1 MILRLLAPATDHP
14 GPDAAFAWT
23 LASGAGAVLRE
34 GRSPLA
40 EVPRADRV
48 ELVLPA
54 SRVLFARL
62 ALPKVSAGTLR
73 ELLPFAVEDR
83 LLDDPSQAHAVT
95 GAVNARGETLVAV
108 VDRRWL
114 GALLGVL
121 RATGFAPARVLAE
134 SAFLGAATAPWTV
147 VLAAGHGVLVE
158 EDGHGSAFD
167 PPSGAAPPLAL
178 RIALDEA
185 SARDARP
192 ATLDVAVEPGVKAP
206 DAAAWSE
213 ALGLPVTVRNLEA
226 RFARAAAP
234 GAIDLL
240 TGEFATTASPLGNF
254 RLPRVAI
261 GLAAAIALAQF
272 GFTAADAWRLGNER
286 SRLEAEREAIF
297 REAFPEAKTIVDPAL
312 QMRRNLD
319 ALARA
324 KGESGASEF
333 LSQVSAAALESPA
346 PARRIAWDKGKLE
359 VTRGEAPAAKAAAP
373 AAAPAAKG
381 PPLNA
386 PAAKGAAK

>member
-14 GPDAAFAWT
+14 GPGTAFAWT

-40 EVPRADRV
+40 DAPRADRV

-83 LLDDPSQAHAVT
+83 LLGDPSQVHAVT
-95 GAVNARGETLVAV
+95 GATNAKGETLVAV
-108 VDRRWL
+108 VDRRWF
-114 GALLGVL
+114 GALLELVRGAGL
-121 RATGFAPARVLAE
+121 APARVFAE
-134 SAFLGAATAPWTV
+134 SAYLGTATAPWTA
-147 VLAAGHGVLVE
+147 VLSEGPGVLVE
-158 EDGHGSAFD
+158 ADGHGSAFD
-167 PPSGAAPPLAL
+167 PPTGTAPPLAL

-192 ATLDVAVEPGVKAP
+192 ASLDVAVETGVSAP

-213 ALGLPVTVRNLEA
+213 ALGLPVKVRTLEG

-240 TGEFATTASPLGNF
+240 AGDFSASASPLGGF
-254 RLPRVAI
+254 RVPRLAI
-261 GLAAAIALAQF
+261 GLAAALALAQF
-272 GFTAADAWRLGNER
+272 GFTAADAWRLDAER
-286 SRLEAEREAIF
+286 RRLEAEREAIF
-297 REAFPEAKTIVDPAL
+297 REAFPEAKTVVDPAL

-319 ALARA
+319 ALARGR
-324 KGESGASEF
+324 GEAGASDF
-333 LSQVSAAALESPA
+333 LAQVAAASAQSPA
-346 PARRIAWDKGKLE
+346 PARRLAYDKGKLE
-359 VTRGEAPAAKAAAP
+359 VTRGETPISAKAAAP
-373 AAAPAAKG
+373 VASSAQASPKPAEKG
-381 PPLNA
+381 P
-386 PAAKGAAK
+386 AK

>member
-14 GPDAAFAWT
+14 GPGTAFAWT

-40 EVPRADRV
+40 DAPRADRV

-83 LLDDPSQAHAVT
+83 LLGDPSQVHAVT
-95 GAVNARGETLVAV
+95 GATNAKGETLVAV
-108 VDRRWL
+108 VDRRWF
-114 GALLGVL
+114 GALLDFL
-121 RATGFAPARVLAE
+121 RGAGLAPTRVFAE
-134 SAFLGAATAPWTV
+134 SAFLGAAAAPWTA
-147 VLAAGHGVLVE
+147 VLSEGPGVLVE
-158 EDGHGSAFD
+158 ADGHGSAFD
-167 PPSGAAPPLAL
+167 PPTGTAPPLAL

-192 ATLDVAVEPGVKAP
+192 ASLDVAVEPGVKAP

-213 ALGLPVTVRNLEA
+213 ALGLPVTVRTLEG

-240 TGEFATTASPLGNF
+240 AGDFSASASPLGGF
-254 RLPRVAI
+254 RVPRLAI
-261 GLAAAIALAQF
+261 GLAAALALAQF
-272 GFTAADAWRLGNER
+272 GFTAADAWRLDAER
-286 SRLEAEREAIF
+286 RRLEAEREAIF
-297 REAFPEAKTIVDPAL
+297 REAFPEAKTVVDPAL

-319 ALARA
+319 ALARGR
-324 KGESGASEF
+324 GEAGASDF
-333 LSQVSAAALESPA
+333 LAQVAAASAQSPA
-346 PARRIAWDKGKLE
+346 PARRLAYDKGKLE
-359 VTRGEAPAAKAAAP
+359 VTRGDAPATAKAMAP
-373 AAAPAAKG
+373 TGKPADAPPKT
-381 PPLNA
+381 
-386 PAAKGAAK
+386 AAKGAAK